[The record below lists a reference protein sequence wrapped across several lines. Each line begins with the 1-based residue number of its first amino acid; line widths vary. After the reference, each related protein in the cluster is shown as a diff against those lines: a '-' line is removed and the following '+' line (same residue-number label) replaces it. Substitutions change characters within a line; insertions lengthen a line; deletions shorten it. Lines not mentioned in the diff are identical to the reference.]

1 MGCDIHMYAEVYDE
15 TNNEWVFQ
23 KNKFYDMWY
32 YEILCDHLKEY
43 FNLTNRQCKKVID
56 YYYSGKKSRD
66 LLEKKIIEEYLPNSL
81 KVEYDSNISLGNLP
95 DLLTDEVYNYRNYDL
110 FRVLNNVRGY
120 TDVHIVDDFDMRD
133 LPEDLSIEIKGLY
146 LEGEEDYHSTSY
158 LYLNEIIESEIN
170 KDKTLPNGVKF
181 FLKHSVKTL
190 KKLNGDY
197 KKIRIV
203 FWFDN

>member
-1 MGCDIHMYAEVYDE
+1 MYAEVYDE

-56 YYYSGKKSRD
+56 YYYTGKKSRD
-66 LLEKKIIEEYLPNSL
+66 ELEKKIIEEYLPNSL
-81 KVEYDSNISLGNLP
+81 KVECDPIISLGNLP

-110 FRVLNNVRGY
+110 FRILNNVRGY